1 MPQLNPADFSP
12 QLIWLAI
19 TFAALYFAL
28 SRIALPRIEHVI
40 AQRKSR
46 IAEDLEKA
54 REAQRL
60 AEQESERYEA
70 IISGARAKGQ
80 AVLRAEREKLE
91 AEFAE
96 KRGSAEREAAA
107 LTAKAEERVRAML
120 EQASTEMEAMTS
132 EVVNEIVK
140 ELAGVEAS
148 DAEVR
153 AALRQS
159 LKE

>member
-40 AQRKSR
+40 GQRKSR

-54 REAQRL
+54 RESQRL
-60 AEQESERYEA
+60 AEREMECYEA
-70 IISGARAKGQ
+70 KIAEARAKGQ
-80 AVLRAEREKLE
+80 AALRAEREKLE
-91 AEFAE
+91 AEFAK
-96 KRGSAEREAAA
+96 KRGSAEREAAS
-107 LTAKAEERVRAML
+107 LTAKAEERVRALL
-120 EQASTEMEAMTS
+120 ERASTEMEAMTS
-132 EVVNEIVK
+132 DVVNEIVK
-140 ELAGVEAS
+140 GLAGVDAS

-153 AALRQS
+153 AALRQA